1 MTPQLQQEI
10 KKYRQW
16 FGSYKRSGELVTVP
30 VWLTLNR
37 GQIEFLT
44 PADSYKV
51 KRVRRDPRVICYL
64 GSKDGPSVAGTAEI
78 VTDPA
83 ELWRVYRA
91 YWRTHP
97 LLMLLLWWP
106 IRRRIKSGKQVV
118 VRVKIAEP
126 NPLAGITDPAP

>member
-1 MTPQLQQEI
+1 MTPQLQRAI
-10 KKYRQW
+10 KEHRQW

-30 VWLTLNR
+30 VWLTLNQ

-51 KRVRRDPRVICYL
+51 KRVRRDPRVVCYL
-64 GSKDGPSVAGTAEI
+64 GSKDGPAVAGTAEI
-78 VTDPA
+78 ITDLTQ
-83 ELWRVYRA
+83 LWRVYRA

-106 IRRRIKSGKQVV
+106 IRARIKSGRQIV
-118 VRVKIAEP
+118 VRVKLVEP
-126 NPLAGITDPAP
+126 NPLAGITDPTP